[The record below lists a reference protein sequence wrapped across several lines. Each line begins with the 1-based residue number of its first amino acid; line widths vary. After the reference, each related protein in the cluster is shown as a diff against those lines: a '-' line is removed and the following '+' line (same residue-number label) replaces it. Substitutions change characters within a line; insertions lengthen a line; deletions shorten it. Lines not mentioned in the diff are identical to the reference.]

1 MPQRIIAL
9 EIAGER
15 VRAASANRTWNTFEF
30 VGVFEAHQQPGEI
43 DLAPALLRLIEK
55 SGRPDIL
62 ISALPSEAVTKRI
75 LELPFG
81 DSRRLHQVVPFALE
95 EHLPFP
101 VDGAVVAFTRLGT
114 DGDRSLVLAAFA
126 RKHEMQHHLDLLA
139 RAGLDPKTV
148 TLAPYA
154 LAAMFARAR
163 NGVRPTPHLVVEA
176 EHDSTSMVLLD
187 LEGIPRVMRTVGGG
201 LINADGAAPT
211 PAQATPVVNALRQ
224 TMLSH
229 AAELENAD
237 LIVTGPG
244 AAMPRVKAM
253 LAEAAGLL
261 PREAREFDCSA
272 MFGATRPDI
281 TRFGATIAMLVGEL
295 ATKPVALL
303 NFRQAAFAF
312 RGRTRGDLTPFYT
325 PAILAAC
332 VVFLILLSFASGV
345 IGKLHR
351 LSVLNSEIA
360 SIAGPVLGESNPADP
375 MRELRSGI
383 ASMNKRLRL
392 IGGNVARNSPLE
404 TLSAISDAIPK
415 RLPVVLE
422 DVQIDATG
430 LRVTGLAD
438 SFTSVD
444 EVKHALDLGGNFGAI
459 EVTHARA
466 GEDES
471 KVEFRMSAD
480 FKDLDG
486 GAD

>member
-30 VGVFEAHQQPGEI
+30 VGVFEAHQQPGEA

-126 RKHEMQHHLDLLA
+126 RKQEMQHHLDLLA

-163 NGVRPTPHLVVEA
+163 NGTRPTPHLVIEA

-224 TMLSH
+224 TMLAH
-229 AAELENAD
+229 ASELENAD
-237 LIVTGPG
+237 LIVTGAG

-253 LAEAAGLL
+253 LAEAVALI
-261 PREAREFDCSA
+261 PREAREFDCSS
-272 MFGATRPDI
+272 MFGGTRPDI
-281 TRFGATIAMLVGEL
+281 TRFGTTIAMLVGEL
-295 ATKPVALL
+295 PTKPVDLL

-332 VVFLILLSFASGV
+332 VVFLILLNFASGV
-345 IGKLHR
+345 VGKLHR
-351 LSVLNSEIA
+351 LSVLNSQIA
-360 SIAGPVLGESNPADP
+360 SIAGPVLGESKPADP

-383 ASMNKRLRL
+383 ATMNKRLRL

-404 TLSAISDAIPK
+404 TLRAVSDAIPR
-415 RLPVVLE
+415 RLPVQLE
-422 DVQIDATG
+422 DVQIDETG
-430 LRVTGLAD
+430 LRLTGLAD

-466 GEDES
+466 GDDAS

-480 FKDLDG
+480 FKDADS

>member
-30 VGVFEAHQQPGEI
+30 VGVFEAHRQPGEE

-126 RKHEMQHHLDLLA
+126 RKQEMQHHLDLLV

-163 NGVRPTPHLVVEA
+163 NGTRPTPHLVIEA

-224 TMLSH
+224 TMLAH
-229 AAELENAD
+229 ASELENAD
-237 LIVTGPG
+237 LIVTGAG

-253 LAEAAGLL
+253 LAEAVALV
-261 PREAREFDCSA
+261 PREAREFDCSS
-272 MFGATRPDI
+272 MFGGTRPDI
-281 TRFGATIAMLVGEL
+281 TRFGTTIAMLVGEL
-295 ATKPVALL
+295 PTKPVDLL

-332 VVFLILLSFASGV
+332 VVFLILLNFASGV
-345 IGKLHR
+345 VGKLHR
-351 LSVLNSEIA
+351 LSVLNSQIA
-360 SIAGPVLGESNPADP
+360 SIAGPVLGESKPADP

-383 ASMNKRLRL
+383 ATMNKRLRL

-404 TLSAISDAIPK
+404 TLRAVSDAIPR
-415 RLPVVLE
+415 RLPVQLE
-422 DVQIDATG
+422 DVQIDETG
-430 LRVTGLAD
+430 LRLTGLAD

-466 GEDES
+466 GDDAS

-480 FKDLDG
+480 FKDADS

>member
-1 MPQRIIAL
+1 MPQRIIAV

-15 VRAASANRTWNTFEF
+15 VRAAAANRTWNTFEF
-30 VGVFEAHQQPGEI
+30 VGVFEAHQQPDET
-43 DLAPALLRLIEK
+43 DLAPALIRLIQK

-81 DSRRLHQVVPFALE
+81 DSRRLHQAVPFALE

-101 VDGAVVAFTRLGT
+101 VDGAVVAFTRLGAE
-114 DGDRSLVLAAFA
+114 GNRSLVLAAFA
-126 RKHEMQHHLDLLA
+126 RKQELRNHLDLLT

-148 TLAPYA
+148 TLTPYA

-163 NGVRPTPHLVVEA
+163 NGTRPTPHLVIES

-201 LINADGAAPT
+201 MVNADGAAPS
-211 PAQATPVVNALRQ
+211 PAQTTPVVNALRQ
-224 TMLSH
+224 TMLAH

-237 LIVTGPG
+237 LIITGPG
-244 AAMPRVKAM
+244 AAMPRIRAL
-253 LAEAAGLL
+253 LAEAVSLT

-281 TRFGATIAMLVGEL
+281 TRFGSAVAMLLGEL
-295 ATKPVALL
+295 PSKPVDLL
-303 NFRQAAFAF
+303 NFRQADFAF
-312 RGRTRGDLTPFYT
+312 HGRTRGDLTPFYT

-332 VVFLILLSFASGV
+332 VVFLIVLNFASGM

-351 LSVLNSEIA
+351 MSVLNSEIA
-360 SIAGPVLGESNPADP
+360 SIAAPVLGESNPADP
-375 MRELRSGI
+375 MGELRSGI

-392 IGGNVARNSPLE
+392 IGGNVARSSPLE
-404 TLSAISDAIPK
+404 TLRAVSDAIPP
-415 RLPVVLE
+415 RFAVQME
-422 DVQIDATG
+422 DMQVDANG
-430 LRVTGLAD
+430 LQVTGIAD
-438 SFTSVD
+438 SFTAVD
-444 EVKHALDLGGNFGAI
+444 EVKQALDQSGNFGTI

-466 GEDES
+466 GNDEK

-480 FKDLDG
+480 FKDADG
-486 GAD
+486 GAN

>member
-1 MPQRIIAL
+1 MPQRIIAV

-15 VRAASANRTWNTFEF
+15 VRAAAANRTWNTFEF
-30 VGVFEAHQQPGEI
+30 VGVFEAHRQPGET
-43 DLAPALLRLIEK
+43 DLAPALIRLIEK

-101 VDGAVVAFTRLGT
+101 VDGAVVAFTLLGT

-126 RKHEMQHHLDLLA
+126 RKQEMQQHLELLA

-163 NGVRPTPHLVVEA
+163 NGTRPVPHLVVEA

-224 TMLSH
+224 TMLAH

-237 LIVTGPG
+237 LIVTGAG
-244 AAMPRVKAM
+244 AAMPRVKTM
-253 LAEAAGLL
+253 LADAVSLA

-272 MFGATRPDI
+272 MFGGTRPDI
-281 TRFGATIAMLVGEL
+281 TRFGTAIAMLVGEL
-295 ATKPVALL
+295 PSKPVALL
-303 NFRQAAFAF
+303 NFRQDKFAF

-332 VVFLILLSFASGV
+332 VVFLILLNFASGM

-360 SIAGPVLGESNPADP
+360 SIAGPVLGESEPSDP

-383 ASMNKRLRL
+383 ATMNKRLRL
-392 IGGNVARNSPLE
+392 IGGNVARNSPLD
-404 TLSAISDAIPK
+404 TLRAVSDAIPA
-415 RLPVVLE
+415 RLPVQLE
-422 DVQIDATG
+422 DMQVDATG

-438 SFTSVD
+438 SFTAVD

-459 EVTHARA
+459 AVTHARA
-466 GEDES
+466 GDDSS
-471 KVEFRMSAD
+471 KVEFRLSAD
-480 FKDLDG
+480 FKDSDG